1 MELCNKGYNSNL
13 KNLLVKHQ
21 NSSVYW
27 HRWRLL
33 SGVSLICFYGIIL
46 EIFLAE
52 LHGWLTVDERAFAR
66 LYPWNHEVSIFLGRR
81 RESEVIYRKNCTCR
95 GCFAREAAWS
105 WRPQPAPL
113 SFSGYSRSI
122 TPETIFNDISL
133 WPFSPM
139 SHPPGAKT
147 WTVILNTWYTFCSNR
162 VWAIGDES
170 KFLKSLKR
178 AEKYIKSPKNGS
190 NRG

>member
-1 MELCNKGYNSNL
+1 MELCNRGYNSNL

-52 LHGWLTVDERAFAR
+52 LYGWLTPDERAFAR
-66 LYPWNHEVSIFLGRR
+66 LYPWNHEVAIFLGRR

-95 GCFAREAAWS
+95 GCFAR
-105 WRPQPAPL
+105 
-113 SFSGYSRSI
+113 SG
-122 TPETIFNDISL
+122 
-133 WPFSPM
+133 
-139 SHPPGAKT
+139 
-147 WTVILNTWYTFCSNR
+147 LNTHPTPRGNWVFILYVLTWVLRVGRNITCIVYGQPCILYARLVNLARRTFLR
-162 VWAIGDES
+162 EM
-170 KFLKSLKR
+170 
-178 AEKYIKSPKNGS
+178 Y
-190 NRG
+190 